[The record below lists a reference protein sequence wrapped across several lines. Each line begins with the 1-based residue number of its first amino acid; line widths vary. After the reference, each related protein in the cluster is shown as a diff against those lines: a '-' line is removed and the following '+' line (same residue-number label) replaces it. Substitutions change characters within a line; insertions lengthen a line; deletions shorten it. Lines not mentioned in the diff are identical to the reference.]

1 MDMQINSL
9 SFSQSA
15 EEKDVTMASISLKH
29 CPRPGLMA
37 LLSAVTEFGE
47 RDRGCHRAR
56 QCDAAEG
63 IAMSATAA
71 ISAWPD
77 DSLDYSPL
85 PASGD
90 DGFPQVFLALIQQ
103 TVYRLTLSVY
113 YADPDLVLGAAYA
126 NTMFDLPDPVL
137 GLYLNLRAEFGG
149 SLPAATRLIG
159 ARRVVL
165 NMPIA
170 LGPLRFRFSRI
181 RIAQANL
188 AGPGS
193 FGSAL
198 TADVAVANA

>member
-1 MDMQINSL
+1 
-9 SFSQSA
+9 
-15 EEKDVTMASISLKH
+15 
-29 CPRPGLMA
+29 
-37 LLSAVTEFGE
+37 
-47 RDRGCHRAR
+47 
-56 QCDAAEG
+56 
-63 IAMSATAA
+63 MSATIVMPA
-71 ISAWPD
+71 AWPD
-77 DSLDYSPL
+77 DSLNYSPL

-90 DGFPQVFLALIQQ
+90 DGFPQVFLAMIQQ
-103 TVYRLTLSVY
+103 TVYRLTMSVY
-113 YADPDLVLGAAYA
+113 FTDPDLVLGSAYA
-126 NTMFDLPDPVL
+126 NTMFDLPDPDL
-137 GLYLNLRAEFGG
+137 GLYLNLRAEFEK
-149 SLPAATRLIG
+149 LPAATRLIG